1 MTVRRHQVR
10 PLINEVDETNF
21 EEEVGHRNTSQELIA
36 QLYHDDCVDE
46 GQFSTNQTHSEEDE
60 ESNHEAYTDD
70 ETADEEDNLTKVAAL
85 EACLLSSIVKV
96 RKGLTFSSI
105 F

>member
-1 MTVRRHQVR
+1 MDPGTLNPEEEPESDVVMTVRRHQVR

-46 GQFSTNQTHSEEDE
+46 G
-60 ESNHEAYTDD
+60 
-70 ETADEEDNLTKVAAL
+70 
-85 EACLLSSIVKV
+85 
-96 RKGLTFSSI
+96 
-105 F
+105 